1 MKNYKNLFLVFGFSL
16 FFTFGYSQFSVGIKG
31 AVNLN
36 SIQLNGIADDFRPDI
51 HWIAGGIGGIV
62 GAYQFNPNFQV
73 QTEINYAERGF
84 KAGKDFNVD
93 LFEIPIPLG
102 ATIESRFHYLDIP
115 VLFDYIFGNEKVQGF
130 VGVGPYFSYALDGKL
145 STQLQLIVDINVNTT
160 KLNLDQQI
168 FDRTEFGAVAHTG
181 IRIPVSERGK
191 FVGDLRY
198 NHAFTKIADDGFF
211 DIRLRNKGISL
222 GLGYVVSF

>member
-1 MKNYKNLFLVFGFSL
+1 MNNNKNLFLVFFFSL
-16 FFTFGYSQFSVGIKG
+16 CFSFAYSQYSIGIKG
-31 AVNLN
+31 AANLN
-36 SIQLNGIADDFRPDI
+36 SIQLNGIADNFKPDI
-51 HWIAGGIGGIV
+51 HWIASGIGGIV

-93 LFEIPIPLG
+93 LFNVPIPLG
-102 ATIESRFHYLDIP
+102 ANVESRFQYLDIP
-115 VLFDYIFGNEKVQGF
+115 LFFDYIFGNDKVEGF
-130 VGVGPYFSYALDGKL
+130 VGVGPYFAYALDGKL
-145 STQLQLIVDINVNTT
+145 KTKLQVIVDLTVNTT
-160 KLNLDQQI
+160 DLNLEQQI

-181 IRIPVSERGK
+181 IRLPVSERGK

-198 NHAFTKIADDGFF
+198 NHAFTKIADDGLF